1 MAIFPEKGK
10 LKKHTHTEIYIYRE
24 SKNRWR
30 KEMRSNCTRFRGV
43 SQFGRKLQGSKDKL
57 VLDWTVTHMKKS
69 FNAHWQ
75 HRVCQNT
82 LLPRRRP
89 GDLGELKSA
98 AFLWQFFCY
107 WESDHTHVPWKMRLS
122 IYQNTRREET
132 IVLIPREQTAARWWF
147 RNSPLPPFRLPH
159 TDLWPSRC
167 CMACHTGRIGKENHD
182 FEPKPV

>member
-1 MAIFPEKGK
+1 
-10 LKKHTHTEIYIYRE
+10 
-24 SKNRWR
+24 
-30 KEMRSNCTRFRGV
+30 
-43 SQFGRKLQGSKDKL
+43 
-57 VLDWTVTHMKKS
+57 MKKRDEVKLHQVS
-69 FNAHWQ
+69 WSQPVWQETSGEQGQVSSRLDCNSYEKNFNAHWQ

-89 GDLGELKSA
+89 GDLWELKSA

-107 WESDHTHVPWKMRLS
+107 WESDHTHVPWKMRLN

-159 TDLWPSRC
+159 TDLRPSRC
-167 CMACHTGRIGKENHD
+167 CMACHTGRMGKENHD